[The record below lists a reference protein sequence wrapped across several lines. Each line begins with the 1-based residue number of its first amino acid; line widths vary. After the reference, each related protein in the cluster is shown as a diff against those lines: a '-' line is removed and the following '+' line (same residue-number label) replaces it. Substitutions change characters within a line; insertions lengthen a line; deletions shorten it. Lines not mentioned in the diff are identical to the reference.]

1 MHIFSK
7 ILLARHNNGRLLSEK
22 LIDQHINKS
31 YTVQD
36 LDHFIFVMLKVMV
49 HFHRLSVSGF
59 LADFFSGC

>member
-7 ILLARHNNGRLLSEK
+7 IFSAKPNNGRLLSEK
-22 LIDQHINKS
+22 LSDQCINKS

-49 HFHRLSVSGF
+49 HFLRLPVSGF